1 MDTKNAK
8 KTSNKS
14 TENETVK
21 LTSHAVE
28 RVRVIEGKNGKN
40 DLIFF
45 TAIINGV
52 SINNCRVMS
61 GKKGDFIAF
70 PEEKGKNGEYY
81 KIVYIPLSDDDQKT
95 ILKDVQDAI
104 NNM

>member
-8 KTSNKS
+8 KSSNK
-14 TENETVK
+14 ETKEFTK
-21 LTSHAVE
+21 LTSHSVD

-45 TAIINGV
+45 TANINGV
-52 SINNCRVMS
+52 CINNCRVMS
-61 GKKGDFIAF
+61 GKNDDFIAF

-81 KIVYIPLSDDDQKT
+81 KVVYVPLSNEDQQT
-95 ILKDVQDAI
+95 ILADVQTAI